1 MKIIEC
7 PRDAMQG
14 IHEFIPTE
22 SKIRY
27 INSLLKVGF
36 DTIDFGSFVSPT
48 AIPQMRDT
56 VQVLEKL
63 ELHEGSSKLL
73 AIVANLK
80 GVEQACLYPQITYLG
95 FPLSVSET
103 FQQRNTNK
111 SIAQSFELLYQTQKL
126 CLQHGKTLV
135 VYISMSFGNP
145 YGEAFDE
152 NIVAEFVEKLK
163 QIDVK
168 IVSLS
173 DTIGVAQID
182 LIEKLYKT
190 VIPAFPTIEFGS
202 HFHSNPATSLE
213 KIEAAY
219 RGGCRRFDGAIKGL
233 GGCPM
238 AKDDLTGN
246 IATEVIFEFA
256 HQNKISL
263 GLNESAFAHSLQLAD
278 VTFPM

>member
-111 SIAQSFELLYQTQKL
+111 SIAQSFELLHQTQKL

>member
-111 SIAQSFELLYQTQKL
+111 SIAQSFELLHQTQKL

-173 DTIGVAQID
+173 DTIGVAQIN